1 MPSTVR
7 SPLGELLPVMGFLA
21 WAVFMLALIV
31 GSSGL
36 SGPLAWESLQR
47 IPQPSAERAVPVPFR
62 AIPEIAPSIVRGD
75 EAARSP
81 DLQPDSP

>member
-7 SPLGELLPVMGFLA
+7 FALGELLPVIGFLA
-21 WAVFMLALIV
+21 WAVLMLALIV

-36 SGPLAWESLQR
+36 SGLLEWESLRR
-47 IPQPSAERAVPVPFR
+47 IPQPSAERAVPGPLR

-81 DLQPDSP
+81 DLRPNSP